1 MSKINVKALC
11 RVGIMAALYVLLTS
25 LSIKAGNL
33 RITFASLP
41 VVVLALLYGPFEGAA
56 VALIGEFLNQVLS
69 YGFTVTTGLWLIPPA
84 VRGVIIGL
92 VAMRLWTSARP
103 LESRPAVY
111 YPVCIGA
118 AVVTTICNTA
128 IIWLDSHIYH
138 YYTFAAV
145 FGTAAARFVASMV
158 TAVVISTI
166 AMPLVRLLRRQG
178 LVQKA

>member
-1 MSKINVKALC
+1 MSKNKIQAIC

-33 RITFASLP
+33 HITFASLP
-41 VVVLALLYGPFEGAA
+41 VVILALLYGPVEGALT
-56 VALIGEFLNQVLS
+56 ALIGEFLNQMLT

-92 VAMRLWTSARP
+92 VAMRLWASARP
-103 LESRPAVY
+103 LENRPAVY

-145 FGTAAARFVASMV
+145 FGDAAARFVTGMI

-166 AMPLVRLLRRQG
+166 AMPMVRVLRRQR
-178 LVQKA
+178 LAQRA